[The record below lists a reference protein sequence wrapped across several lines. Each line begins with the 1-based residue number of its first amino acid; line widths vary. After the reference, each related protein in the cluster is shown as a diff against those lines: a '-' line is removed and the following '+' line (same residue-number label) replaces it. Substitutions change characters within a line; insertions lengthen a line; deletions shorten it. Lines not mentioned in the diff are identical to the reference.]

1 MRLGFYM
8 GYAPPG
14 TNPTELVALA
24 QEAET
29 LGYDSAWA
37 AEAWGTDAATV
48 LSWLAA
54 TTTTLR
60 VGSAIFQIP
69 ARTPTNTAMT
79 AATLDLMSGGRFLL
93 GLGLSG
99 PQVVEGWHGE
109 PWGKPITKMR
119 EYVEIVRA
127 VLRRETVQ
135 HEGSQYQVPYTGPN
149 ATGLGKPL
157 KLMAR
162 PLRADIPIYL
172 AVFKPRSVQLAAEI
186 ADGWLPIFFSPE
198 RTRETF
204 PAPFARGDGFDI
216 APAVPAVAID
226 DVEIARDVLRPY
238 YALYIGGMGARGA
251 NFYNDLVVELR
262 LRGRGEGDP
271 GPLPGR
277 QAARCRRGRARSAD
291 RRARARRAARPDSR
305 PACRLEG
312 IRCDDAPDL
321 DPRLGDASRRLG
333 GSLMKQFDLTG
344 KTAIVTGGG
353 KGIGRQMAEGL
364 AEAGANLV
372 LCARQAD
379 RCEQAAAE
387 LEQLGVKALG
397 LGCDVRDPE
406 QVAAVVERTVAD
418 FGGVDVLVNNAG
430 VVWGATP
437 EDMPLEGWQKVVDV
451 NLTGVFLFSQAAG
464 RVMIGGDGGAI
475 VNIASVAGLHGAPP
489 EIANTVVYHATKGG
503 VIAFTRDLAWKW
515 APHGIRVNAIAPGW
529 FPSDMANFVLEHAG
543 EELVRRVP
551 LRRFGGPEDLKG
563 PVVFLASDASAYV
576 TGHTLVVDGG
586 QSA

>member
-1 MRLGFYM
+1 
-8 GYAPPG
+8 
-14 TNPTELVALA
+14 
-24 QEAET
+24 
-29 LGYDSAWA
+29 
-37 AEAWGTDAATV
+37 
-48 LSWLAA
+48 
-54 TTTTLR
+54 
-60 VGSAIFQIP
+60 
-69 ARTPTNTAMT
+69 
-79 AATLDLMSGGRFLL
+79 
-93 GLGLSG
+93 
-99 PQVVEGWHGE
+99 
-109 PWGKPITKMR
+109 
-119 EYVEIVRA
+119 
-127 VLRRETVQ
+127 
-135 HEGSQYQVPYTGPN
+135 
-149 ATGLGKPL
+149 
-157 KLMAR
+157 
-162 PLRADIPIYL
+162 
-172 AVFKPRSVQLAAEI
+172 
-186 ADGWLPIFFSPE
+186 
-198 RTRETF
+198 
-204 PAPFARGDGFDI
+204 
-216 APAVPAVAID
+216 
-226 DVEIARDVLRPY
+226 
-238 YALYIGGMGARGA
+238 
-251 NFYNDLVVELR
+251 
-262 LRGRGEGDP
+262 
-271 GPLPGR
+271 
-277 QAARCRRGRARSAD
+277 
-291 RRARARRAARPDSR
+291 
-305 PACRLEG
+305 
-312 IRCDDAPDL
+312 
-321 DPRLGDASRRLG
+321 
-333 GSLMKQFDLTG
+333 MKQFDLTG

-406 QVAAVVERTVAD
+406 QVTAVVERTVAD

-464 RVMIGGDGGAI
+464 RAMIGGDGGAI

-489 EIANTVVYHATKGG
+489 EIVNTVVYHATKGG